1 MAVASSFV
9 KIPESMYTY
18 KVQFPMIFAQLRD
31 AATSRGLIPFLTEFG
46 AFQEAEEV
54 REYLD
59 LQYDQI
65 EAFLLNATIW
75 NYDLYNTE
83 EGKDNWNFEN
93 YSLLGPNRK
102 PRNVDVVA
110 RPFPMRSSAEP
121 SLLFFDVNSKY
132 AAIILKGQVICNEPT
147 VVYVPFDIH
156 YSPEFTVWATS
167 NELRWEKENHILYWY
182 PAKDQTYN
190 QLILGKGNK
199 LDTDTLPEQSKSL
212 ASKTTFTKTFS

>member
-1 MAVASSFV
+1 
-9 KIPESMYTY
+9 
-18 KVQFPMIFAQLRD
+18 
-31 AATSRGLIPFLTEFG
+31 
-46 AFQEAEEV
+46 
-54 REYLD
+54 
-59 LQYDQI
+59 
-65 EAFLLNATIW
+65 
-75 NYDLYNTE
+75 LYNTE

-132 AAIILKGQVICNEPT
+132 AAIILKGQVISNEPT
-147 VVYVPFDIH
+147 VVYVPFDIY

-167 NELRWEKENHILYWY
+167 NELRWEKENHLLYWY

-212 ASKTTFTKTFS
+212 ASKTTVTKTFS